1 MRKKIQNYSYKNSY
15 FYHVSRFNYENQ
27 FFFFF
32 FWYHQKSITIKLL
45 KSYNIWDNIWY
56 IFILVP
62 FIVSCFRDL
71 CVIYW
76 SWILKFCKTV
86 SFICDIFWDLEV
98 LQNIQKTCES
108 VIFSSFAHWRTAT
121 CTAHMWLI
129 FRFCN
134 ETIHTESE
142 STPHFLIFNAHKS
155 FIDIILYPLLKN
167 FCFKFI
173 FLDLSRSN
181 NENNGKYLLQLI

>member
-1 MRKKIQNYSYKNSY
+1 MIY
-15 FYHVSRFNYENQ
+15 FYTCSIYCFMFSRSLCN
-27 FFFFF
+27 
-32 FWYHQKSITIKLL
+32 LM
-45 KSYNIWDNIWY
+45 
-56 IFILVP
+56 ILN
-62 FIVSCFRDL
+62 FE
-71 CVIYW
+71 
-76 SWILKFCKTV
+76 ILQNG
-86 SFICDIFWDLEV
+86 ILYLWLFWDLEV

-181 NENNGKYLLQLI
+181 NENNAKYLLQLI

>member
-1 MRKKIQNYSYKNSY
+1 MHCP
-15 FYHVSRFNYENQ
+15 HV
-27 FFFFF
+27 
-32 FWYHQKSITIKLL
+32 T
-45 KSYNIWDNIWY
+45 D
-56 IFILVP
+56 
-62 FIVSCFRDL
+62 
-71 CVIYW
+71 
-76 SWILKFCKTV
+76 
-86 SFICDIFWDLEV
+86 
-98 LQNIQKTCES
+98 
-108 VIFSSFAHWRTAT
+108 
-121 CTAHMWLI
+121 

-181 NENNGKYLLQLI
+181 NENNGKYLLQLIQLYLSSWFVIAEILREVLALKDNGIGYGH